1 MLLNAAHHSR
11 LAQTALVRP
20 TRPRALH
27 VAGVDFAVVDGEG
40 GCLSVCALPLVS
52 KSENAKEVLCALHW
66 PLSASKSVNAAKVRP
81 SHNCPITEYAC
92 LSHPCSVSTL
102 CNSEVRSVQVPCP
115 PASTG
120 LAARC
125 PHMHRLEVPRPVR
138 VRRGCR
144 CPRMH
149 RLQVHR
155 PFRVRRACRCQQM
168 HRLKV
173 HRPFRVRRACRCPR
187 RLKVHRPR
195 RVRRACKCLQMH
207 RLKVHRPYRVKRA
220 CRCPH
225 MHRFKMHRPLQVPAK
240 AQAQG
245 AQALPGQACSQ
256 VPAHVQAQG
265 AQALPGQTCL
275 QVPVRHRLQVHRPFR
290 LRRARRCPHT
300 HQRCTGP
307 GQACPWA
314 PANVADATG
323 PQFFVA
329 AHTTVGFVLVSFVR
343 RPRLSRCRRSG
354 LWDQFL

>member
-1 MLLNAAHHSR
+1 MKIGACFCRSLRSMFAVKRRASSSIGPNCTRQA
-11 LAQTALVRP
+11 

-40 GCLSVCALPLVS
+40 ACLSVCALPLVS

-81 SHNCPITEYAC
+81 SQNCPITEYAC

-120 LAARC
+120 PAARC

-144 CPRMH
+144 CPHMH

-207 RLKVHRPYRVKRA
+207 RLKVHRPYRV
-220 CRCPH
+220 
-225 MHRFKMHRPLQVPAK
+225 LQVPAYAQVQDAQALTSASKGTGSRCTGPSGSGVLAGARTCAGSRCTGPSGSDVLTGASK
-240 AQAQG
+240 AQAPG
-245 AQALPGQACSQ
+245 AQALPAQACSQ
-256 VPAHVQAQG
+256 VP
-265 AQALPGQTCL
+265 
-275 QVPVRHRLQVHRPFR
+275 
-290 LRRARRCPHT
+290 T
-300 HQRCTGP
+300 HSSRCTGP
-307 GQACPWA
+307 SRSGVP
-314 PANVADATG
+314 
-323 PQFFVA
+323 
-329 AHTTVGFVLVSFVR
+329 VGTR
-343 RPRLSRCRRSG
+343 KCSRCHRSSG
-354 LWDQFL
+354 LCCSTYHRGFCFG